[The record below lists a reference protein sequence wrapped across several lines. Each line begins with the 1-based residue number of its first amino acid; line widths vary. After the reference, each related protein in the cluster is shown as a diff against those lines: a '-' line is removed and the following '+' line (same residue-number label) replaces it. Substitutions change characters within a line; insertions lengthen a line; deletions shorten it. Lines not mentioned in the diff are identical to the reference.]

1 MISNKKELTQSLRSS
16 QSNLLEKGNGMNKGY
31 AVNTF
36 HGMVKDYN

>member
-1 MISNKKELTQSLRSS
+1 MFNNKKDFTVPKIESVKFV
-16 QSNLLEKGNGMNKGY
+16 EKCNGMIKGY